1 MPVYNEEHIIDELY
15 SRTAAALNGITQDW
29 EVICVNDGSTD
40 TTLGKLLSLNE
51 KDSRWKIIDLSR
63 NFGQQRAIWAG
74 LNHAAGDYIGIMD
87 ADLQDAPQH
96 FADFYEEL
104 KGETD
109 VVYAV
114 RTGRKENR
122 MKKVAYWTF
131 YRLLKNVFEVNI
143 PIDSG
148 DFCLMRRAVVR
159 HMLTMPEQ
167 SLFVRGIR
175 NWVGFRQKGIR
186 CERDVRFA
194 GAPKYSLRGLVKL
207 AYNGIFSFSD
217 FPLRFL
223 GRLGLYIIICSIF
236 YAAWILTKKFL
247 WGTVPEGFTTI
258 ILVILFFGGVQ
269 LVTIRI
275 LGEYIHRI
283 YDESRKRPL
292 FIVREKYGL

>member
-1 MPVYNEEHIIDELY
+1 M
-15 SRTAAALNGITQDW
+15 
-29 EVICVNDGSTD
+29 ICVNDGSTD